1 MVAGQGPVCLCVCR
15 QYDYRCDNVSDMPRR
30 PDPVTFLPLKTDVAL
45 ILMALEGRPLH
56 GYAIIKDVRERS
68 EGATE
73 LQTGALYRH
82 LRRLLEDALIVE
94 VERPADEDSDDER
107 RRYYKATPL
116 GRDVLEADLAR
127 MTRLVQAA
135 RAPHTARTRA

>member
-1 MVAGQGPVCLCVCR
+1 MA
-15 QYDYRCDNVSDMPRR
+15 RR
-30 PDPVTFLPLKTDVAL
+30 PDPASFLPLKTEVAL

-68 EGATE
+68 DGDTE

-94 VERPADEDSDDER
+94 VERPADEDSEDER

-116 GRDVLEADLAR
+116 GRAVLEADLAR
-127 MTRLVQAA
+127 MARLVHAA
-135 RAPHTARTRA
+135 RAPRVVRTRS

>member
-1 MVAGQGPVCLCVCR
+1 MA
-15 QYDYRCDNVSDMPRR
+15 RR
-30 PDPVTFLPLKTDVAL
+30 PDPVSFLPLKTEVAL
-45 ILMALEGRPLH
+45 ILMALDGRPLH
-56 GYAIIKDVRERS
+56 GYAIIKDVRDRS
-68 EGATE
+68 DGSTE

-94 VERPADEDSDDER
+94 VERPDGEESDDER

-127 MTRLVQAA
+127 MARLVHAA
-135 RAPHTARTRA
+135 RAPRTVRTRS